1 MMNQSLLSGTLL
13 VALGLLGLTNCSY
26 SADFSVS
33 VVEPAVNNY
42 MILQDGPLPPVCK
55 KTNGIRLRA
64 CRGEYEPAS
73 FVVSASRRL
82 EGVQV
87 EIGQLRGPSREWP
100 MDAVDVR
107 VVKDYYSHE
116 FLSDKRATMPL
127 LLVHDE
133 NFLTIEPAPTKEN
146 PKMMKNAVRGEL
158 LDAPTLQP
166 VTIEKRKQFWI
177 TVHVPEDAIP
187 GTYKTTIKINS
198 RDGGAFTIPLAVD
211 VYPFVLLQPMI
222 EYSIYYPT
230 YLAAQGL
237 APQRFGEVTE
247 EQMRLEFRNM
257 LAHGLTNPN
266 IYQGP
271 EVRKDGSID
280 YTTLE
285 RVLAIRES
293 VGIRPKTLYLVAHPL
308 MFTDRPL
315 TESERNK
322 NHRLV
327 REINAWAKV
336 RGYEVYFA
344 ASDEWW
350 GEQLSKERDSMIS
363 VREAG
368 GKVFVSAMDPADF
381 YSRVGDIL
389 DRPILQAAGLEAMQM
404 AATGLTPQQAIARL
418 ADFAQTGSFEKMR
431 VSDEFRR
438 AIDGLHRQGRKIY
451 TYMNPI
457 AGLPMPEYQ
466 RRCEGLGMW
475 RVGFDG
481 TMDWSYIHI
490 QGDPVDQSLFFAMA
504 YRTQNGVLDTP
515 YWEGYREGVDDVRY
529 LTTLMDSLN
538 KARGRFPNDPLVHK
552 TDEWI
557 NNMDAVKGDLDS
569 IRREMAS
576 RIVALS
582 DLGYKDIP
590 KEKLLAG
597 IDPSRVKIT
606 QFPEP
611 WKFKMDPTSAGV
623 KGKWF
628 APGLNDSKWGTLRT
642 DNGIKGWGSDIGSG
656 WYRARL
662 PLTPAEAKG
671 KRFHY
676 LYFAACDEDTWV
688 YVNGKQLLEHSYET
702 TGLLP
707 SKIWTTPFSVP
718 LDGAGLKGGDLLAVR
733 VYNRGSMGGIWK
745 PVYLITSDK
754 KLTKQQVLTV
764 MEMRGKR

>member
-1 MMNQSLLSGTLL
+1 MNRVVLSG
-13 VALGLLGLTNCSY
+13 ALYAMLIALSWPCLA
-26 SADFSVS
+26 ADFSVN
-33 VVEPAVNNY
+33 VVEPAVTNY
-42 MILQDGPLPPVCK
+42 MILRDGPLPPVCK
-55 KTNGIRLRA
+55 KPSGIRVRA

-73 FVVSASRRL
+73 FVVSAGRRL
-82 EGVQV
+82 GGVRV
-87 EIGQLRGPSREWP
+87 EIGRLRGPGGEMP
-100 MDAVDVR
+100 ADAVDVR
-107 VVKDYYSHE
+107 VVKEYYTHE

-133 NFLTIEPAPTKEN
+133 NFLTIEPAPTAEN
-146 PKMMKNAVRGEL
+146 PKMMKNAVRGTL
-158 LDAPTLQP
+158 LDASTLQP

-177 TVHVPEDAIP
+177 TVHVPEDAMA
-187 GTYKTTIKINS
+187 GTYRTTIKITS
-198 RDGGAFTIPLAVD
+198 PDAGAFSMPLAVE
-211 VYPFVLLQPMI
+211 VYPFDLLPPMI

-230 YLAAQGL
+230 YLVAPGA
-237 APQRFGEVTE
+237 APQRFGEVNE
-247 EQMRLEFRNM
+247 EQMRLEMRNM
-257 LAHGLTNPN
+257 LAHGLDNPN

-271 EVRKDGSID
+271 EVRKDGGID
-280 YTTLE
+280 YTPIE
-285 RVLAIRES
+285 RVLAVRES
-293 VGIRPKTLYLVAHPL
+293 VGMRPKTLYLVAHPL

-315 TESERNK
+315 TQPERAE

-327 REINAWAKV
+327 REINAWAKA

-368 GKVFVSAMDPADF
+368 GKVFVAVMDPGDF
-381 YSRVGDIL
+381 YPRVGDIL

-404 AATGLTPQQAIARL
+404 AAVGLTPEQAMGRYQE
-418 ADFAQTGSFEKMR
+418 FAQIGNFEKMR

-490 QGDPVDQSLFFAMA
+490 QGDPVDQSMFFAMA
-504 YRTQNGVLDTP
+504 YRTQSGVLDTP
-515 YWEGYREGVDDVRY
+515 HWEGYREGVDDVRY
-529 LTTLMDSLN
+529 LTTLMNALN
-538 KARGRFPNDPLVHK
+538 RAKGRFPNDLWVK
-552 TDEWI
+552 GTENWI
-557 NNMDAVKGDLDS
+557 RSIDAAKGDLDAL
-569 IRREMAS
+569 RQEMAI
-576 RIVALS
+576 RIIGLS

-590 KEKLLAG
+590 KEQLLAG
-597 IDPSRVKIT
+597 IDVSRVKIA

-628 APGLNDSKWGTLRT
+628 APTFDDSKWGTLRT
-642 DNGIKGWGSDIGSG
+642 DTGAKGWGSDIGSG

-662 PLTPAEAKG
+662 PLTPQQAKS
-671 KRFHY
+671 KQFKY

-688 YVNGKQLLEHSYET
+688 YVNGKLLLEHSYET

-707 SKIWTTPFSVP
+707 SKMWITPFSVP
-718 LDGAGLKGGDLLAVR
+718 LEGAGLTGGDLLAVR

-754 KLTKQQVLTV
+754 KLTKQQIQAI
-764 MEMRGKR
+764 MDGRGGK